1 MQLALFDLD
10 HTLLNCDSDYEWT
23 RFLVD
28 KGVLD
33 AQFQVQNELF
43 YTQYKV
49 GTLDIDEFLDFQ
61 FQAFAR
67 NSRLDLE
74 CWQTE
79 FMHTR
84 IRPMILTQARELVQ
98 SHQQNG
104 DLCAIITAT
113 NSFVTGPIGRE
124 LGVSHLI
131 ATVAAQENGQFTGKA
146 RGIPA
151 FRAGKIARL
160 DSWLESLGL
169 WLGHFERSWFYSDSH
184 NDLPLLQ
191 RVSNPV
197 ATNPDPEL
205 RAHAQAAGWPIL
217 ELSSQ

>member
-74 CWQTE
+74 CWQAE

-217 ELSSQ
+217 ELSSR

>member
-74 CWQTE
+74 C
-79 FMHTR
+79 
-84 IRPMILTQARELVQ
+84 
-98 SHQQNG
+98 
-104 DLCAIITAT
+104 
-113 NSFVTGPIGRE
+113 
-124 LGVSHLI
+124 
-131 ATVAAQENGQFTGKA
+131 
-146 RGIPA
+146 
-151 FRAGKIARL
+151 
-160 DSWLESLGL
+160 
-169 WLGHFERSWFYSDSH
+169 
-184 NDLPLLQ
+184 
-191 RVSNPV
+191 
-197 ATNPDPEL
+197 
-205 RAHAQAAGWPIL
+205 
-217 ELSSQ
+217 

>member
-1 MQLALFDLD
+1 
-10 HTLLNCDSDYEWT
+10 
-23 RFLVD
+23 
-28 KGVLD
+28 
-33 AQFQVQNELF
+33 
-43 YTQYKV
+43 
-49 GTLDIDEFLDFQ
+49 
-61 FQAFAR
+61 
-67 NSRLDLE
+67 
-74 CWQTE
+74 
-79 FMHTR
+79 
-84 IRPMILTQARELVQ
+84 MILTQARELVQ